1 VGDQKG
7 FGSEQIPS
15 AAKAAHKGDDD
26 GGTEEGAEVLRETK
40 DVPQRLKPHG
50 EQSTC
55 GTAEA
60 VPLSK
65 TDFST
70 PYEGSSLQSESLT
83 EFVTVPSKSLAQVR
97 GTQSFV
103 HTLSECWRRPSL
115 TALEVLWRWAY
126 GIPALLVLWYEG
138 QKILLEAPV
147 DFVALR
153 NMTVLDPMASAA
165 TLAKA
170 MEALLPA
177 VLRVA
182 LWLAPLMVVAWV
194 VVSAIGRTMVLRRV
208 DGRLHRCVGTLI
220 VLQAVRVV
228 ALLGSFVVWFWCMER
243 VAELTVTGPV
253 AAGSE
258 PNLVGYFALVIVG
271 TLGLFTLWAVVSW
284 ALSIAPL
291 LAMLKGLDVGGSLA
305 AAFRLGPLKSKLV
318 EINLVMG
325 IVKIALIV
333 LAMVF
338 SATPLPFE
346 SVTTPEFLMWW
357 WLGVTVVYFLA
368 SDFFH
373 VARQVAYLQLWRAY
387 EY

>member
-1 VGDQKG
+1 VD
-7 FGSEQIPS
+7 P
-15 AAKAAHKGDDD
+15 
-26 GGTEEGAEVLRETK
+26 LREK
-40 DVPQRLKPHG
+40 RVPQDG
-50 EQSTC
+50 VVIAA
-55 GTAEA
+55 GT
-60 VPLSK
+60 
-65 TDFST
+65 
-70 PYEGSSLQSESLT
+70 
-83 EFVTVPSKSLAQVR
+83 VR

-126 GIPALLVLWYEG
+126 GVPALLVLRYEAIR
-138 QKILLEAPV
+138 ILQETPV
-147 DFVALR
+147 DFAALR
-153 NMTVLDPMASAA
+153 NMTVLDPLGSAT

-170 MEALLPA
+170 MEVLLPP

-182 LWLAPLMVVAWV
+182 LWLGPLMVVAWV
-194 VVSAIGRTMVLRRV
+194 LMSAVGRTVVLRRV
-208 DGRLHRCVGTLI
+208 DGRLHSRVGTLI

-253 AAGSE
+253 AAGGE
-258 PNLVGYFALVIVG
+258 PNLVGYFSLVIVA

-284 ALSIAPL
+284 ALSVAPL
-291 LAMLKGLDVGGSLA
+291 LAMLKGLGVGGSLA

-346 SVTTPEFLMWW
+346 TVTTPDFLVKWW
-357 WLGVTVVYFLA
+357 IGVTVLYFVG

-373 VARQVAYLQLWRAY
+373 VARLVAYLQLWRAY
-387 EY
+387 ERKA

>member
-1 VGDQKG
+1 V
-7 FGSEQIPS
+7 E
-15 AAKAAHKGDDD
+15 
-26 GGTEEGAEVLRETK
+26 
-40 DVPQRLKPHG
+40 
-50 EQSTC
+50 
-55 GTAEA
+55 
-60 VPLSK
+60 PLSK
-65 TDFST
+65 GPVSQDGVVVAAGT
-70 PYEGSSLQSESLT
+70 
-83 EFVTVPSKSLAQVR
+83 VR

-126 GIPALLVLWYEG
+126 GVPALLVLQYEWLR
-138 QKILLEAPV
+138 IFEETPV
-147 DFVALR
+147 DLAALR
-153 NMTVLDPMASAA
+153 NMTVLDPMGSAA

-182 LWLAPLMVVAWV
+182 LWLAPVMVVIWV
-194 VVSAIGRTMVLRRV
+194 VVSAVGRTIMLRRV
-208 DGRLHRCVGTLI
+208 DRRLHNRVGTLI

-228 ALLGSFVVWFWCMER
+228 ALLGSFVLWFWCMQWI
-243 VAELTVTGPV
+243 AHMTVTAPV
-253 AAGSE
+253 ATGGE
-258 PNLVGYFALVIVG
+258 PNLVGYFSLVIVA

-284 ALSIAPL
+284 ALSVAPL
-291 LAMLKGLDVGGSLA
+291 LAMLKGVGVGGSLA

-357 WLGVTVVYFLA
+357 WVGVTVLYFLG

-373 VARQVAYLQLWRAY
+373 VARQVAYLHLWRAY
-387 EY
+387 ESGKI

>member
-1 VGDQKG
+1 VD
-7 FGSEQIPS
+7 SLPERR
-15 AAKAAHKGDDD
+15 AAAQDGVVIAA
-26 GGTEEGAEVLRETK
+26 GT
-40 DVPQRLKPHG
+40 
-50 EQSTC
+50 
-55 GTAEA
+55 
-60 VPLSK
+60 
-65 TDFST
+65 
-70 PYEGSSLQSESLT
+70 
-83 EFVTVPSKSLAQVR
+83 VR

-126 GIPALLVLWYEG
+126 GIPALLVLWHEVR
-138 QKILLEAPV
+138 KILHGTSV
-147 DFVALR
+147 DFAALR
-153 NMTVLDPMASAA
+153 NMTVLDPMGSST
-165 TLAKA
+165 TLAKTV
-170 MEALLPA
+170 EALLSP

-194 VVSAIGRTMVLRRV
+194 VMSAIGRTVVLRRV
-208 DGRLHRCVGTLI
+208 DRRLHSRVGTLI
-220 VLQAVRVV
+220 ALQGMRLV
-228 ALLGSFVVWFWCMER
+228 ALLSSFGVWFWCMER
-243 VAELTVTGPV
+243 VAEVTVTGPV

-258 PNLVGYFALVIVG
+258 PNLVGYFALVIVA

-291 LAMLKGLDVGGSLA
+291 LAMLRDLGVGGSLG

-346 SVTTPEFLMWW
+346 SVTTPDFLLWW
-357 WLGVTVVYFLA
+357 WVGVTVLYFLG

-387 EY
+387 ESEENLVRG

>member
-1 VGDQKG
+1 VEPLPETRVPQDGVV
-7 FGSEQIPS
+7 I
-15 AAKAAHKGDDD
+15 A
-26 GGTEEGAEVLRETK
+26 GGT
-40 DVPQRLKPHG
+40 
-50 EQSTC
+50 
-55 GTAEA
+55 
-60 VPLSK
+60 
-65 TDFST
+65 
-70 PYEGSSLQSESLT
+70 
-83 EFVTVPSKSLAQVR
+83 VR

-126 GIPALLVLWYEG
+126 GIPVLLVLRYEALR
-138 QKILLEAPV
+138 ILRETPV
-147 DFVALR
+147 DIAALR
-153 NMTVLDPMASAA
+153 NMTVLDPMGSAA

-170 MEALLPA
+170 MQVLVPA
-177 VLRVA
+177 ALRVA
-182 LWLAPLMVVAWV
+182 LWLAPVMVVAWV
-194 VVSAIGRTMVLRRV
+194 VISAVGRTMVLRRV
-208 DGRLHRCVGTLI
+208 DGRLHSQIGTLI

-228 ALLGSFVVWFWCMER
+228 ALLGSFAVWFWCLEG

-253 AAGSE
+253 AAGGD
-258 PNLVGYFALVIVG
+258 PNLVGYFSLVIVA

-284 ALSIAPL
+284 ALAIAPL
-291 LAMLKGLDVGGSLA
+291 LAMLRGVGAGGSLA
-305 AAFRLGPLKSKLV
+305 AAFRVGALKSKLV

-346 SVTTPEFLMWW
+346 SVTTPEFLLWW
-357 WLGVTVVYFLA
+357 WVGVTVLYFLG

-387 EY
+387 GMKEN

>member
-1 VGDQKG
+1 M
-7 FGSEQIPS
+7 EP
-15 AAKAAHKGDDD
+15 
-26 GGTEEGAEVLRETK
+26 LREK
-40 DVPQRLKPHG
+40 RAPQDGVVIAAGK
-50 EQSTC
+50 
-55 GTAEA
+55 
-60 VPLSK
+60 
-65 TDFST
+65 
-70 PYEGSSLQSESLT
+70 
-83 EFVTVPSKSLAQVR
+83 VR

-126 GIPALLVLWYEG
+126 GVPALLLLRYEG
-138 QKILLEAPV
+138 MRILEETPV
-147 DFVALR
+147 DVAALR
-153 NMTVLDPMASAA
+153 NMTVLDPMGSAT

-170 MEALLPA
+170 MEVLLPS
-177 VLRVA
+177 VMRVA
-182 LWLAPLMVVAWV
+182 LWLVPVMVVSWV
-194 VVSAIGRTMVLRRV
+194 VVSSIGRTVVLRRA
-208 DGRLHRCVGTLI
+208 DRRLHSRLGTLI

-228 ALLGSFVVWFWCMER
+228 ALLGSFVVWSWCMER

-258 PNLVGYFALVIVG
+258 PNLVGYFSLVIVA

-291 LAMLKGLDVGGSLA
+291 LATLKGLGVGGSLA

-333 LAMVF
+333 LAIVF

-346 SVTTPEFLMWW
+346 SVTTPEFLLWW
-357 WLGVTVVYFLA
+357 WVGVTVLYFLG

-387 EY
+387 ESDEDLFRG